1 MLNSRTS
8 QLRVQATHPH
18 SAFRRWRARWSV
30 QPARHDA
37 GMSTAEYAVATVAA
51 CAFAVVL
58 YEVVTSAPVSAAMQ
72 GLVERALGSAF

>member
-1 MLNSRTS
+1 MLKSRLS
-8 QLRVQATHPH
+8 QSTARVPHPH
-18 SAFRRWRARWSV
+18 SASRRWRSRWSV
-30 QPARHDA
+30 RPGRRDA

-58 YEVVTSAPVSAAMQ
+58 HGVVTSAPVSAAMQ